1 MQAMKATMPKELED
15 EGLLDDSDEDDSV
28 PSGLDDSD
36 EDEDGAEE
44 DAGEEVGDDDDDE
57 PVSKHKEGDEDDN
70 EDDDVLSMIE
80 ASDAED
86 LLPLDAD
93 VPDGLIEYD
102 GSDAGSDDEAEEWGG
117 VTADGP
123 TTKKR
128 KRSENEDRKSRR
140 KKLRSLPTFA
150 SYEDYAKLIEDGP
163 EDNI

>member
-1 MQAMKATMPKELED
+1 MFYQAILQPFMKVKKKRSGTAED
-15 EGLLDDSDEDDSV
+15 LPNLDPEAEDD
-28 PSGLDDSD
+28 D
-36 EDEDGAEE
+36 
-44 DAGEEVGDDDDDE
+44 
-57 PVSKHKEGDEDDN
+57 

-93 VPDGLIEYD
+93 VPDGLIVYD
-102 GSDAGSDDEAEEWGG
+102 GSDAGSNDEAEEWGG

-128 KRSENEDRKSRR
+128 KRNENEDRKSRR

-163 EDNI
+163 EDNV